1 MVGPLLRPAWWVEL
15 QDGDISLR
23 PIRRRDRR
31 EWEQLRASNRDWLE
45 PWEATSPNP
54 GTALDF
60 GAYVADLHRQA
71 RAGTALPLLVFYRG
85 QMVGQLTIF
94 SITYGSA
101 MSATLGYW
109 IAREFAGR
117 GIIPTAVCLAT
128 DYCFKQL
135 GLHRMEINL
144 RPENVASKR
153 VVEKLGFRYEGL
165 RRQYLHIAGAW
176 ADHLSYALT
185 SDEVPAGILA
195 RWRGQNVG

>member
-1 MVGPLLRPAWWVEL
+1 MAGPLLRPAWWVEL

-23 PIRRRDRR
+23 PIRRRFWRDSAPT
-31 EWEQLRASNRDWLE
+31 RAYTRGRSVSRDDAL
-45 PWEATSPNP
+45 PIP

-101 MSATLGYW
+101 MSATLGYR

-135 GLHRMEINL
+135 GLHRMAINL

-185 SDEVPAGILA
+185 SDEAPAGILA
-195 RWRGQNVG
+195 RWRGQNVR